1 MSYFQVSKCY
11 ADKHILNGWLLEIC
25 VQITNLFRKKADKLS
40 TIRRAGADCFSGIA
54 RGKHEISMRSQHSV
68 ADLSSVIVMHYL
80 KNYLR

>member
-11 ADKHILNGWLLEIC
+11 ADKHISEGWLLEIF

-54 RGKHEISMRSQHSV
+54 RG
-68 ADLSSVIVMHYL
+68 
-80 KNYLR
+80 